1 MGPHLEGRGRAKLLL
16 RAFLSSPQDIKVGW
30 GGHMTMP
37 RQEIPLH
44 LLLRG
49 QLQSPTH
56 RLKVPL
62 LLRLRERYFVRPMTT
77 PLWPPP
83 TCRKQWHLETCGEET
98 MTLESSGRRTL
109 DQVDTL
115 DGNNT
120 SPALPGRLL
129 PLLQSAPFAL
139 TVCAITFPVS
149 LNLPP
154 HRQSP
159 KVAARQVY
167 VDLSTQWKVRFRS
180 APAGT
185 GYQPNF

>member
-1 MGPHLEGRGRAKLLL
+1 MQQGSQFQLTSSLTANLLYGATFNIISGVAGALIIENGWNLLGPHLEGRGRAKLLL

-109 DQVDTL
+109 DQADTL

-120 SPALPGRLL
+120 SPALPGRFHCCSQRHL
-129 PLLQSAPFAL
+129 P
-139 TVCAITFPVS
+139 
-149 LNLPP
+149 
-154 HRQSP
+154 SP
-159 KVAARQVY
+159 SVQLRF
-167 VDLSTQWKVRFRS
+167 LSH
-180 APAGT
+180 
-185 GYQPNF
+185 